1 MSFPAPEPAARGNQ
15 KNERAGIF
23 ESNSTTM
30 LKRFGFLFLA
40 NLAVFLMLS
49 IVLTVVQMVFGVNF
63 GTMTGRSLNIGTLF
77 VFSMVVGFTGSI
89 ISLLMSKTMA
99 KMSMGLTMID
109 THNPNPGLEAWLVD
123 VIRRQCAKA
132 DLPMPEVGIY
142 QGEPNAFATGA
153 SQSSSLVAVST
164 GLLELMNREE
174 VEAVIAHELS
184 HVKNGD
190 MVTQTLLQGVMNT
203 FVVFASRLIGWV
215 VDRVV
220 LRNEEDRAGI
230 GYYVTSMVL
239 DIVFGMLTGIVVA
252 YFSRYREYHADAG
265 AARIMGNER
274 PMISALQRLGG
285 IEPNELPGAVKGF
298 GISGGIGSLFATH
311 PSIEDRIAALE
322 SHRY

>member
-1 MSFPAPEPAARGNQ
+1 
-15 KNERAGIF
+15 
-23 ESNSTTM
+23 M

-63 GTMTGRSLNIGTLF
+63 GTMTGQSLNIGTLF

-89 ISLLMSKTMA
+89 ISLLMSKSMA

-109 THNPNPGLEAWLVD
+109 TNNPNPGLEAWLVD
-123 VIRRQCAKA
+123 VIRRQCAKT

-215 VDRVV
+215 VDRQI
-220 LRNEEDRAGI
+220 LRNEDDAPGV
-230 GYYVTSMVL
+230 GYYVTSLVL
-239 DIVFGMLTGIVVA
+239 DICLGFLAGMVVA
-252 YFSRYREYHADAG
+252 YFSRWREYHADAG
-265 AARIMGNER
+265 AAEIMQSNQ
-274 PMISALQRLGG
+274 PMINALRRLGG
-285 IEPNELPGAVKGF
+285 MEAQNELPGAVKGF

-322 SHRY
+322 SRRY